1 MKNCENDILR
11 NSIKQVDE
19 VIAINKD
26 LTEKTLRM
34 HCLSY
39 FSQVKAKLLTQTIFE
54 VEISKKCL
62 QKANSELINNNQKLK
77 HHQDLIDS
85 QNEEL
90 ERQNIQLEEARNE
103 LEQRVKDRTADL
115 EEANKRLQLEIE
127 ERAHTEV
134 ELKESEEK
142 FRSISACANDA
153 IIMVDDEGEILYWNN
168 AAEILFKYTKE
179 DAIGK
184 ALHDL
189 IIPVNIREN
198 YSKSYKDFLKTGRE
212 SYIGKMAEL
221 MAVKKDNTELPIER
235 SVSRVMIKDKWNAIE
250 MIRDVSS
257 RKKLE
262 ERLKR
267 AEKMEALGLLAGGV
281 AHDINNILTPI
292 SGYPDLILM
301 DLPENSPLRDDVID
315 IKRSGEK
322 AAAVVQDLLALARR
336 GHSVLKVVNLNDI
349 INEYVKSPEY
359 MALAKTF
366 RNIEFEFSLETD
378 LMNIKSSHIRLSKV
392 VMNLILNASEAM
404 PSGGKVNISTK
415 NQYID
420 RPISGYDEVEE
431 GDYAVLAVSD
441 NGIGIPSED
450 LKRIF
455 EPFYTKKEMGRSGT
469 GLGLAVV
476 WGIVKDCKGYIE
488 VKSAKDEYTSFYL
501 YFPVSRDEFLEEKS
515 SIPIDE
521 LLGNRERI
529 LVVDDISEQRNIA
542 SAILSRLRYSVTMA
556 SSGEEAIKFMADDS
570 ADLIVLDMIME
581 GGMDGLDTYRNIL
594 KFHPGQKAVIASGYA
609 ETDRARETI
618 RLGAGEYVMKP
629 YTLEK
634 IGLAVKSQL
643 AKP

>member
-1 MKNCENDILR
+1 MKNYENVILL

-39 FSQVKAKLLTQTIFE
+39 ISHVKAKLLTQTIFE

-127 ERAHTEV
+127 ERTHTEV

-142 FRSISACANDA
+142 FRSISTCANDA
-153 IIMVDDEGEILYWNN
+153 IIMVDDEGVILYWNS

-179 DAIGK
+179 EAIGK
-184 ALHDL
+184 TLHDL

-198 YSKSYKDFLKTGRE
+198 YSKGYKNFLKTGRE
-212 SYIGKMAEL
+212 SYIGKMIEL
-221 MAVKKDNTELPIER
+221 TAVRKDNTVLPIER
-235 SVSRVMIKDKWNAIE
+235 SVSRVMIKGKWNAIE
-250 MIRDVSS
+250 MIRDVSG

-301 DLPENSPLRDDVID
+301 DLPENSPFRDDIID

-322 AAAVVQDLLALARR
+322 AAAVVQDLLTLARS

-349 INEYVKSPEY
+349 INEHVKSPEY
-359 MALAKTF
+359 MDLAKTY
-366 RNIEFEFSLETD
+366 RNIVFEISLETN
-378 LMNIKSSHIRLSKV
+378 LMNIKSSHIHLSKV

-420 RPISGYDEVEE
+420 KPISGYDEVEE
-431 GDYAVLAVSD
+431 GDYVVLTVSD
-441 NGIGIPSED
+441 NGMGIPVED

-476 WGIVKDCKGYIE
+476 WGIVKDCNGYIE
-488 VKSAKDEYTSFYL
+488 VKSAKDKYTSFCL
-501 YFPVSRDEFLEEKS
+501 YFPVSRDEFLEEKT

-521 LLGNRERI
+521 LLGNGERI
-529 LVVDDISEQRNIA
+529 LVVDDVSEQRNIA
-542 SAILSRLRYSVTMA
+542 SAILSRLRYNVTVA
-556 SSGEEAIKFMADDS
+556 SNGEEAIRFMTDNS
-570 ADLIVLDMIME
+570 VDLIVLDMIME
-581 GGMDGLDTYRNIL
+581 GGMDGLDTYRSIL

-609 ETDRARETI
+609 ETDRVRETI
-618 RLGAGEYVMKP
+618 KLGAGEYVMKP

-634 IGLAVKSQL
+634 IGLSVKSQL
-643 AKP
+643 A